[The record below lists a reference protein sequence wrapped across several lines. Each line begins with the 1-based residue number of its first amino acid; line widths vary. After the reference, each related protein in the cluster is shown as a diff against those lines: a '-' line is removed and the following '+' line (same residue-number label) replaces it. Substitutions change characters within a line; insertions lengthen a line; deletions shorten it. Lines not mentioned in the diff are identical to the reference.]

1 MLKLTIPQLTE
12 ETRETKDLIFTI
24 LTKESNL
31 TYMQIYNRIK
41 KSYNIS
47 ITYQAVR
54 KAVDSLNKED
64 LLKKQDRK
72 YSISKDW
79 LINLKLFIDKTLTK
93 YETGKEIHEF
103 TEELAKEDYAVYTF
117 NNLLDLD
124 NFWGDIM
131 IYWADHEKENKEFLG
146 YGHYGWWFLINLGRE
161 TKIFEYYK
169 KIGIKSSYL
178 FFKNLPLNRWGANLY
193 KEIGVKVKTI
203 DKNDDE
209 NIGINIL
216 GDTVIQV
223 KYPEKIIKNVRT
235 FFKKYKSIQEMS
247 PKEITS
253 IAHEECEIKFI
264 MFKNKEIAKS
274 LMEKYKYFVR

>member
-1 MLKLTIPQLTE
+1 
-12 ETRETKDLIFTI
+12 
-24 LTKESNL
+24 
-31 TYMQIYNRIK
+31 
-41 KSYNIS
+41 
-47 ITYQAVR
+47 
-54 KAVDSLNKED
+54 
-64 LLKKQDRK
+64 
-72 YSISKDW
+72 
-79 LINLKLFIDKTLTK
+79 
-93 YETGKEIHEF
+93 
-103 TEELAKEDYAVYTF
+103 
-117 NNLLDLD
+117 
-124 NFWGDIM
+124 M